1 MNYLEKIRKI
11 IAEEKHKNQKISSND
26 LYIAQLV
33 KLEFHNVE
41 RLPYGL
47 LRYQRKV
54 KMFNPAL
61 YTIVRKD
68 YYRNTAVDVY
78 DNSLYEIKG
87 PQLNAST
94 VVQLEKPIKYPKKRI
109 RYKDLDE
116 ILEEYKSTIKTK
128 K

>member
-47 LRYQRKV
+47 LRCQRKV

-87 PQLNAST
+87 TQLNAST

>member
-1 MNYLEKIRKI
+1 LNYLEKIRKI

-78 DNSLYEIKG
+78 DNSLYEIKWT
-87 PQLNAST
+87 QLNAST

>member
-68 YYRNTAVDVY
+68 YYRNIAVDVY

-87 PQLNAST
+87 AQLNAST

>member
-54 KMFNPAL
+54 KMFNLAL

-87 PQLNAST
+87 TQLNAST